1 MKFYVMTLFPQM
13 ILDGL
18 NTSITGRAIES
29 GALSVEAVD
38 IRDFSQN
45 KHLKVDDYPYGGGAG
60 MVMQAGPVCD
70 AYESIATRCSKRPRV
85 VYMTP
90 QGHTFNQSMAEEFS
104 KEEELVILCGH
115 YEGIDERALELIVTD
130 YVSIGDYVLTGGEL
144 PAMVVIDSVSRL
156 VPGVLNNEESARTES
171 FSDGLLEYPQY
182 TRPAD

>member
-29 GALSVEAVD
+29 GALCVEAVD

-45 KHLKVDDYPYGGGAG
+45 KHMKVDDYPYGGGAG

-70 AYESIATRCSKRPRV
+70 AYESIAAGCKKRPRV

-90 QGHTFNQSMAEEFS
+90 QGHTFNQSMAEEFAKEIEAQYPAAGEVYPAPLSLSIACHIGPGSLAIAMS
-104 KEEELVILCGH
+104 KK
-115 YEGIDERALELIVTD
+115 IDIGAERKR
-130 YVSIGDYVLTGGEL
+130 Y
-144 PAMVVIDSVSRL
+144 
-156 VPGVLNNEESARTES
+156 
-171 FSDGLLEYPQY
+171 GL
-182 TRPAD
+182 

>member
-70 AYESIATRCSKRPRV
+70 AYESIAARMKHRTLIRQANCRQRKILQRRDTSLADGMRMKI
-85 VYMTP
+85 
-90 QGHTFNQSMAEEFS
+90 
-104 KEEELVILCGH
+104 LVGN
-115 YEGIDERALELIVTD
+115 ALH
-130 YVSIGDYVLTGGEL
+130 
-144 PAMVVIDSVSRL
+144 P
-156 VPGVLNNEESARTES
+156 
-171 FSDGLLEYPQY
+171 
-182 TRPAD
+182 